1 MYKGELKER
10 YNEEQQA
17 VYVQGYEKGISQLHT
32 QFLKGLE
39 GVKLSE
45 KDKYAVIQLLSK
57 SDKEATDLLFYGLDI
72 ENEN

>member
-17 VYVQGYEKGISQLHT
+17 VYVQGYEKGISQLYT

-45 KDKYAVIQLLSK
+45 KDKNAVIQLLSK
-57 SDKEATDLLFYGLDI
+57 SDKEATDLLFYGLNI